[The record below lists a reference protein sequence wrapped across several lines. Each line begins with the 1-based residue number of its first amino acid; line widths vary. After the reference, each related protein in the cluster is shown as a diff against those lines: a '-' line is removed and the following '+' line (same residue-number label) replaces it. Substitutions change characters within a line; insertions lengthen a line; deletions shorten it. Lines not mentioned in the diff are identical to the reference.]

1 MIAIK
6 PPFLGV
12 AYYPED
18 WDVSEID
25 KDIAKML
32 SIGINVARIGEFAW
46 RKMEPRDG
54 EFDFSWMHLVVE
66 KLKDAGIGVV
76 IGTPTATP
84 PVWLTKKYP
93 DMFAQYKNGR
103 VMQHSGRRHACS
115 NHPEYLKYSLRIVE
129 KLAKEFGNDE
139 AVNLLVK
146 RDG

>member
-1 MIAIK
+1 MFTVK

-25 KDIAKML
+25 KDIEKML

-54 EFDFSWMHLVVE
+54 EFDFSWLHYVVE
-66 KLKDAGIGVV
+66 KLKAAGIGIVM
-76 IGTPTATP
+76 GTPTAVP
-84 PVWLTKKYP
+84 PIWLTKKYP
-93 DMFAQYKNGR
+93 DMLVEYKNGR

-115 NHPEYLKYSLRIVE
+115 NHPEYLKYSARIVE
-129 KLAKEFGNDE
+129 KVGMEF
-139 AVNLLVK
+139 
-146 RDG
+146 